1 MRWLKQQAPG
11 RAGVAMIRV
20 TMAGVFG
27 VLAWA
32 PQASAGPMDARAV
45 ETNCRANPGG
55 SGPATGTTYQA
66 YNSALFQKVIPPA
79 QSTMPVPS
87 NPVRG
92 TVLMEMSVPLP
103 YLTGGGQGQAA
114 PYYRCP
120 PGAIEEFRPPSG
132 TLVPGMT
139 NVYYTNLDGIGFRV
153 AYFAGGTGSYGAAR
167 YAPQTFV
174 NGYDSGVMIFPFA
187 GVDIGAAAKTQIELV
202 ATGDP
207 ISPGVILANMISAR
221 SYLSAGGSAPAQTMY
236 NVSLQ
241 SNITIS
247 VPTCTAPAQSG
258 LTMTLPD
265 VTTTTLLTDGEGPMK
280 DTTIR
285 VNCTATSQN
294 SPSMTIASAYLAP
307 GTTNALTN
315 ISSATDKA
323 EGVGVEVWIGSQS
336 GSYTRPTFGLASPNH
351 GTAVGGTPTS
361 AWDFIIGAKLKQ
373 LGPNNQ
379 VRPGPVRSTATLTFS
394 YN

>member
-1 MRWLKQQAPG
+1 MRWLKKQAPG
-11 RAGVAMIRV
+11 HAGIAMIRV
-20 TMAGVFG
+20 AIAGAFG

-32 PQASAGPMDARAV
+32 PQVLAGPMDARAV
-45 ETNCRANPGG
+45 ETNCYANPGG
-55 SGPATGTTYQA
+55 SAPSGTVYQA
-66 YNSALFQKVIPPA
+66 YNSAAFQKVIPPA
-79 QSTMPVPS
+79 QSTIPVPS

-92 TVLMEMSVPLP
+92 TVLMQMSSPLP

-120 PGAIEEFRPPSG
+120 PGAIEEFRPPAG
-132 TLVPGMT
+132 VLIPGMAD
-139 NVYYTNLDGIGFRV
+139 VYYTTVPGIGFRV
-153 AYFAGGTGSYGAAR
+153 AYFAGGTGSYGTAR

-174 NGYDSGVMIFPFA
+174 NSYNSGVMIFPFA
-187 GVDIGAAAKTQIELV
+187 GVDIGSAARAQIELV

-207 ISPGVILANMISAR
+207 ISPGVIQAGSVLAR
-221 SYLSAGGSAPAQTMY
+221 SYLSAGGNAPAQTLY
-236 NVSLQ
+236 SVSLQ
-241 SNITIS
+241 SNVTIS

-265 VTTTTLLTDGEGPMK
+265 VSTTTLLANGEGPMT

-285 VNCTATSQN
+285 VNCTASSQN
-294 SPSMTIASAYLAP
+294 SPSMTISSAYLAP

-336 GSYTRPTFGLASPNH
+336 GTYTRPTFGLAAPNH
-351 GTAVGGTPTS
+351 GIPAGTTPTS
-361 AWDFIIGAKLKQ
+361 SWDFIIGAKLKQ
-373 LGPNNQ
+373 LGLANQ
-379 VRPGPVRSTATLTFS
+379 VRPGPVRSTATLTFT

>member
-1 MRWLKQQAPG
+1 MRWLKKQAPG
-11 RAGVAMIRV
+11 HAGVAMIRV
-20 TMAGVFG
+20 AIAGGIG

-32 PQASAGPMDARAV
+32 PQAFAGPMDARAV
-45 ETNCRANPGG
+45 ETNCHANPGG
-55 SGPATGTTYQA
+55 SAPSGTVYQG
-66 YNSALFQKVIPPA
+66 YNSSLFQKVIAPA
-79 QSTMPVPS
+79 QSTIPVPS

-92 TVLMEMSVPLP
+92 TVLMQMSSPLP

-120 PGAIEEFRPPSG
+120 PGAIEEFRPPAG
-132 TLVPGMT
+132 VLVAGMT
-139 NVYYTNLDGIGFRV
+139 DVYATTVPGIGFRV
-153 AYFAGGTGSYGAAR
+153 AYFAGGTGNYGTAR

-174 NGYDSGVMIFPFA
+174 NSYNSGVMIFPFA
-187 GVDIGAAAKTQIELV
+187 GVDIGSAARAQIELV

-207 ISPGVILANMISAR
+207 ISPGVIQASLVSAR
-221 SYLSAGGSAPAQTMY
+221 SYLSSGGNAPAQTLY

-241 SNITIS
+241 SNVTIS

-265 VTTTTLLTDGEGPMK
+265 VTTTTLLADGEGPMT

-285 VNCTATSQN
+285 VNCTASSQN
-294 SPSMTIASAYLAP
+294 SPSMTISSAYLAP

-336 GSYTRPTFGLASPNH
+336 GSYTRPTFGLAAPNH
-351 GTAVGGTPTS
+351 GVPVGTTPTS
-361 AWDFIIGAKLKQ
+361 SWDFIIGAKLKQ
-373 LGPNNQ
+373 LGLANQ
-379 VRPGPVRSTATLTFS
+379 VRPGPVRSTATLTFT

>member
-1 MRWLKQQAPG
+1 MRWLKKQAPG
-11 RAGVAMIRV
+11 HAGVAMIRV
-20 TMAGVFG
+20 AIAGVFG

-32 PQASAGPMDARAV
+32 PQAFAGPMDARAV

-55 SGPATGTTYQA
+55 AGPSTGTTYMA
-66 YNSALFQKVIPPA
+66 YNSSLFQKVIPPQYA
-79 QSTMPVPS
+79 TMPVPS

-92 TVLMEMSVPLP
+92 TVLMRMYSPLP

-132 TLVPGMT
+132 VLIPGMSD
-139 NVYYTNLDGIGFRV
+139 VYYTTVPGIGFRV
-153 AYFAGGTGSYGAAR
+153 AYFAGGTGSYGTAR
-167 YAPQTFV
+167 YAPQMFI
-174 NGYDSGVMIFPFA
+174 NSYNSGVMIFPFA
-187 GVDIGAAAKTQIELV
+187 GVDIGAGARAQIELV

-207 ISPGVILANMISAR
+207 ISPGVIQASMVSAR
-221 SYLSAGGSAPAQTMY
+221 SYLSAGGNAPAQTLY
-236 NVSLQ
+236 SVALQ
-241 SNITIS
+241 SNVTIS

-265 VTTTTLLTDGEGPMK
+265 VTTTALLANGEGPMK

-285 VNCTATSQN
+285 VNCTASSQN
-294 SPSMTIASAYLAP
+294 SPSMTISSAYLAP

-323 EGVGVEVWIGSQS
+323 EGVGVEVWIGSQN
-336 GSYTRPTFGLASPNH
+336 GTYTRPTFGLAAPNH
-351 GTAVGGTPTS
+351 GIPAGTTPTS
-361 AWDFIIGAKLKQ
+361 SWDFIIGAKLKQ
-373 LGPNNQ
+373 LGSANQ
-379 VRPGPVRSTATLTFS
+379 VRPGPVRSTATLTFT